1 MKDGG
6 PNSLLNRLFQRLCMK
21 RWTSSRFALCPDS
34 VLISR
39 AQLQCAAVDVSERN
53 KKKRKRGRERKGRE
67 TEGNSPAVKDAL
79 SN

>member
-6 PNSLLNRLFQRLCMK
+6 PNSLLNRLYQRLCMK

-53 KKKRKRGRERKGRE
+53 KKRESEGERGKGERQRV
-67 TEGNSPAVKDAL
+67 TVQQ
-79 SN
+79 

>member
-53 KKKRKRGRERKGRE
+53 KKRESEGERGKGERQRV
-67 TEGNSPAVKDAL
+67 TVQQ
-79 SN
+79 

>member
-1 MKDGG
+1 MKYGG
-6 PNSLLNRLFQRLCMK
+6 PNSLLNRVYQRLCMK
-21 RWTSSRFALCPDS
+21 QGMSSHFALCLVS

-53 KKKRKRGRERKGRE
+53 KEKRKRGRERE
-67 TEGNSPAVKDAL
+67 AEGNSPAIKDAL